1 MESISIGDFSCETT
15 KNDVIYRT
23 VINGTSNTLLA
34 PRLINAIQQWIANDG
49 TFLVDLMRMRVRKN
63 CPLRIDSLSEKEC
76 TDGTNSEDEVEGV
89 LSSGSIGKC
98 FDQCVQSECSR
109 RDG

>member
-1 MESISIGDFSCETT
+1 MGDFSCETT

-34 PRLINAIQQWIANDG
+34 PRLIDAIQQWIEDDG
-49 TFLVDLMRMRVRKN
+49 TFLVDLMRMRVRKK
-63 CPLRIDSLSEKEC
+63 CPLRINSLSEKEC
-76 TDGTNSEDEVEGV
+76 TDVASTVDEAEGA
-89 LSSGSIGKC
+89 SSSDSIGKC
-98 FDQCVQSECSR
+98 FDRCVQDECSR